1 MNVVKVS
8 SGLAVLSNP
17 VVQKRRSFPFCAW
30 HKMGKFTH
38 IVPGAKWE
46 ILEENGGE
54 EADDGQNY
62 GLDQI
67 LSSDIGLDIVQEQTP
82 VSPARGNA
90 DMYRSDISYNT
101 RNPAS
106 CMINFPLLRSTS
118 P

>member
-1 MNVVKVS
+1 MGTTARSVRPKISRRGPSRAGGESIMNVVKVS

-62 GLDQI
+62 GLDHI
-67 LSSDIGLDIVQEQTP
+67 LSSDI
-82 VSPARGNA
+82 R
-90 DMYRSDISYNT
+90 
-101 RNPAS
+101 
-106 CMINFPLLRSTS
+106 
-118 P
+118 